1 MYKTRFVFRN
11 GKDTVF
17 VFESYDRARALLL
30 RGCIS
35 CGGELLYAEVSFQNI
50 GYRYTID
57 LIDGRYRIDGRI
69 ISLEDLIS
77 MRSSDN
83 PFGLDCNVDEID
95 ADGGRLRVTVFDS
108 SKESGWYGLERFL

>member
-1 MYKTRFVFRN
+1 MYKARFVFRN
-11 GKDTVF
+11 GKDATF
-17 VFESYDRARALLL
+17 ISESYDKARSLLL
-30 RGCIS
+30 RDYVL
-35 CGGELLYAEVSFQNI
+35 CGEELLYAEVFFQSI